1 MLLKGILREV
11 QSIISS
17 RNNLS
22 LHFWHKRE
30 GNSFTQGAYELLKNI
45 YKEIFLDKQ
54 RDYYFPILVER
65 QHKNKWDET
74 TENSRDISRECD
86 GH

>member
-22 LHFWHKRE
+22 LHFWQKRE
-30 GNSFTQGAYELLKNI
+30 GNSFTQGAYKLLKNI

-54 RDYYFPILVER
+54 RDFFPILVER

-74 TENSRDISRECD
+74 ENSRDIYRECD